1 MWRTLTI
8 SSALLL
14 IAFLVSAQ
22 DTQNAPKTATP
33 NSISAIP
40 LEAAH
45 RENPVK
51 SSPESIARGKRQYG
65 FDCAMCHAKDG
76 SGTGD
81 VAADM
86 KLKMHDQSDPATL
99 KDRTDGKLFYI
110 IKTGKDQMPAEGDR
124 VKDETVW
131 DMVNYIRSRIPH
143 HHTQQKLHRSE
154 QKAKIHLDPS
164 PSETGLR
171 VGTPIQ
177 SNGKR
182 Y

>member
-1 MWRTLTI
+1 MWRTITI

-22 DTQNAPKTATP
+22 DTQNAPKPATP

-51 SSPESIARGKRQYG
+51 STPESLARGKRQYG

-86 KLKMHDQSDPATL
+86 KLKMHDESDPATL
-99 KDRTDGKLFYI
+99 KDHTDGELFYI
-110 IKTGKDQMPAEGDR
+110 IKKGKDQMPAEGDR

-131 DMVNYIRSRIPH
+131 DMVNYIRSFPKKSA
-143 HHTQQKLHRSE
+143 TTAKPAETKPAETKSDDTKPADTKPADTATE
-154 QKAKIHLDPS
+154 KAP
-164 PSETGLR
+164 
-171 VGTPIQ
+171 
-177 SNGKR
+177 N
-182 Y
+182 

>member
-1 MWRTLTI
+1 MWRTITI

-51 SSPESIARGKRQYG
+51 SSPESLARGKRQYG

-76 SGTGD
+76 SGGGD

-86 KLKMHDQSDPATL
+86 KLKMHDESDPTTL
-99 KDRTDGKLFYI
+99 KDRTDGELFYL
-110 IKTGKDQMPAEGDR
+110 IKKGKDQMPAEGDR

-131 DMVNYIRSRIPH
+131 DMVNYVRSFPKKSG
-143 HHTQQKLHRSE
+143 TAAKPAETKPVE
-154 QKAKIHLDPS
+154 QPADAKPADAKPADTEAEKS
-164 PSETGLR
+164 P
-171 VGTPIQ
+171 
-177 SNGKR
+177 N
-182 Y
+182 